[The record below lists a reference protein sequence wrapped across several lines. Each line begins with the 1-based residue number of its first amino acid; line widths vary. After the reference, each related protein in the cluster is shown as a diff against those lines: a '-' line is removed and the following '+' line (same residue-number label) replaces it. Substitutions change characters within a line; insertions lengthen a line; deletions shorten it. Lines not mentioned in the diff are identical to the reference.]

1 MIRRVVFAAAVAASL
16 LLATAGPATA
26 QGDDVSAGLNLTRI
40 IGIIAIAGTIIAIG
54 FLFSGYGQGVERDV
68 TGRLGSV
75 AAPVEP
81 SGFLGRLPFF
91 RRVARG
97 AESAA
102 RKRGV
107 FEAIN
112 SAIERAG
119 LPLRPGEGLAIA
131 IFGSLFVGFVVGLA
145 GRSLLL
151 GVAVAGGGIVVLL
164 VSIQAAASREQKRF
178 EEQIPDTLNLIASS
192 LRAGYSLLQATEAVA
207 NESLQPT
214 SREFNRALNEIRL
227 GDPINDSLRR
237 IAIRMASTDFEWVVQ
252 AAEIQ
257 TEVGG
262 NLAEVLA
269 GAADTVLAR
278 SRLRAEVRA
287 LTAEGRISAI
297 VLISL
302 PFALFGFLWATNR
315 DYLEPLVDET
325 GGKVALGGAAAL
337 VIIGIIW
344 IRNIVN
350 IEP

>member
-1 MIRRVVFAAAVAASL
+1 MRRFVLAAALVAGFLIAV
-16 LLATAGPATA
+16 AGPAAA
-26 QGDDVSAGLNLTRI
+26 QDDSLSGGLNVTRI
-40 IGIIAIAGTIIAIG
+40 IGILAIAGTIIAIG
-54 FLFSGYGQGVERDV
+54 FLFAGYGLGVERDV
-68 TGRLGSV
+68 SRRLGSV
-75 AAPVEP
+75 AGPAETT
-81 SGFLGRLPFF
+81 GILGRLPFF

-97 AESAA
+97 AETAA

-107 FEAIN
+107 LDAVN

-131 IFGSLFVGFVVGLA
+131 IFGSVFLGFVIGLA

-151 GVAVAGGGIVVLL
+151 GVAVAGAGIFLLL
-164 VSIQAAASREQKRF
+164 VAIQAAASREQKRF

-207 NESLQPT
+207 QESLQPT
-214 SREFNRALNEIRL
+214 AREFNRALNEIRL
-227 GDPINDSLRR
+227 GEPITESLRR

-252 AAEIQ
+252 ATEIQ

-262 NLAEVLA
+262 NLAEVL
-269 GAADTVLAR
+269 GSAADTVLAR
-278 SRLRAEVRA
+278 TRLRREVRA

-302 PFALFGFLWATNR
+302 PFALFAFLWGTNR
-315 DYLEPLVDET
+315 DYIDPLVDET
-325 GGKVALGGAAAL
+325 GGKLALGGAAAL
-337 VIIGIIW
+337 IIVGIIW
-344 IRNIVN
+344 IRNITN

>member
-1 MIRRVVFAAAVAASL
+1 MIRRIVLAAALAAGLLVAF
-16 LLATAGPATA
+16 AGPAAA
-26 QGDDVSAGLNLTRI
+26 QSDDVSGGLNLIGI

-54 FLFSGYGQGVERDV
+54 FLFAGYGLGVERDL

-75 AAPVEP
+75 ATPAEN
-81 SGFLGRLPFF
+81 SGFLGRVPFF

-107 FEAIN
+107 LEAIN

-119 LPLRPGEGLAIA
+119 LPLRPGEGLAVA
-131 IFGSLFVGFVVGLA
+131 IFGSLFLGFVVGVA

-164 VSIQAAASREQKRF
+164 VAIQAAASREQKRF

-192 LRAGYSLLQATEAVA
+192 LRAGYSLLQATEAVS
-207 NESLQPT
+207 NESRQPT
-214 SREFNRALNEIRL
+214 AREFNRALHEIRL
-227 GDPINDSLRR
+227 GEPITDSLRR
-237 IAIRMASTDFEWVVQ
+237 VAVRMASTDFEWVVQ
-252 AAEIQ
+252 ATEIQ
-257 TEVGG
+257 AEVGG
-262 NLAEVLA
+262 NLAEVLSN
-269 GAADTVLAR
+269 AADTVLAR
-278 SRLRAEVRA
+278 TRLRSEVRA
-287 LTAEGRISAI
+287 LTAEGRISAL

-315 DYLEPLVDET
+315 DYLDPLVDET
-325 GGKVALGGAAAL
+325 GGKVALGGAVAL
-337 VIIGIIW
+337 VIVGIVW

>member
-1 MIRRVVFAAAVAASL
+1 MIRRVVFAAAAAVGL
-16 LLATAGPATA
+16 LLSVAGPAAA
-26 QGDDVSAGLNLTRI
+26 QGDDVSSGLNLTRI
-40 IGIIAIAGTIIAIG
+40 IGIIAIAGTIIAVG
-54 FLFSGYGQGVERDV
+54 FLFAGYGLGVERDL

-75 AAPVEP
+75 ATPVEP
-81 SGFLGRLPFF
+81 AGLMGRMPFF

-107 FEAIN
+107 LEAIN

-131 IFGSLFVGFVVGLA
+131 VFGSLFLGFVVGLA

-151 GVAVAGGGIVVLL
+151 GVAVAGGGIVLL
-164 VSIQAAASREQKRF
+164 VVSVQAAASQEQKRF

-207 NESLQPT
+207 QESQEPT
-214 SREFNRALNEIRL
+214 GREFNRALNEIRL
-227 GDPINDSLRR
+227 GEPIGDSLRR

-252 AAEIQ
+252 ATEIQ

-269 GAADTVLAR
+269 SASDTVLAR
-278 SRLRAEVRA
+278 SRLRREVRA

-315 DYLEPLVDET
+315 EYLDPLVDET

-337 VIIGIIW
+337 VIVGIIW
-344 IRNIVN
+344 IRNITN